1 MIAFFRGMEPE
12 RLAAWQDWLSQ
23 DALCL
28 SDEEVSAPD
37 YVRFHDLNEDG
48 TED

>member
-12 RLAAWQDWLSQ
+12 RLAAWQAWLTEGSI
-23 DALCL
+23 AELAE
-28 SDEEVSAPD
+28 DEH
-37 YVRFHDLNEDG
+37 VRFHDLNEDG